1 MAKKPKKS
9 DQTDDQKLV
18 AQIYEWFDLA
28 ESEDSEDRQLAL
40 EDSRFADEED
50 GQWQADVKK
59 KRKNLP
65 CYTFNKIAGAIDAV
79 VGDQRQNRPRIKV
92 IAAEESDVKTAQ
104 TYTGLIKQIENQ
116 SDASTAYDI
125 AFECAVKSG
134 FGAFR
139 ICTDYSSPKSFDQ
152 DILIKQI
159 KNQFTVY
166 WDPMAE
172 EFNKSDGRFM
182 IICFDMSRKDF
193 EKEYGEDV
201 GDFSGVGIGN
211 SKWVNENTV
220 RLAECWHKVPAKRTL
235 IRLSDGSVQWE
246 DEVDKIIDELAAKN
260 VTVRDSREVD
270 TYEIWCTKVGGDK
283 VLESKKWVGAYFP
296 ICLVFGKTYT
306 VDGKDRRRGIVR
318 LAKDAQRSYNL
329 QRSVAIERVALAPK
343 SPYLVTDKMVEGHE
357 TQWANANALPYPYL
371 KFNVDPQAG
380 GPKRE
385 PSPDVPIANM
395 QLAQMDADDIKATTG
410 QYDASLGARSNETSG
425 KAILMRQREGD
436 TATYVYVDNLSKAL
450 QYAGTV
456 LVDLIPKIY
465 DSERVIRVLGDDG
478 QESYVRINEQILDV
492 QTGQVVTR
500 NDLSVGQYDVV
511 VETGPNYATQRVE
524 AANSMI
530 QFAQAIP
537 QALPVIGDL
546 LAEAM
551 DWPNKDQIAERLR
564 ATMPPNIL
572 NAGMDKDGE
581 KVPPKAKAAI
591 MQMQQQMQQM
601 QQFIEQGM
609 QQFEAMQ
616 AENEQIKSGAA
627 VKAAELEL
635 NGKELQLK
643 EAELLLKSQETEA
656 KIVESNARAASI
668 IQKSETDEA
677 KAVADIEKTQAE
689 TVQVKLDNAQ
699 VIEMMI
705 GPINAMAEMQRAQL
719 AAMGA
724 IVESINKP
732 KSAQVR
738 LSDGR
743 VITMEQQ

>member
-104 TYTGLIKQIENQ
+104 TYTGLIRQIENQ

-270 TYEIWCTKVGGDK
+270 TYEIYCTKVGGDK
-283 VLESKKWVGAYFP
+283 VLESKKWAGSYFP

-306 VDGKDRRRGIVR
+306 IDGKDRRRGIVR
-318 LAKDAQRSYNL
+318 LSKDAQRSYNL

-572 NAGMDKDGE
+572 NAGKEEEDAKI
-581 KVPPKAKAAI
+581 PPQAQAVMA
-591 MQMQQQMQQM
+591 QMEQQLAQM
-601 QQFIEQGM
+601 QQFI
-609 QQFEAMQ
+609 QQNVRQYQQME
-616 AENEQIKSGAA
+616 AENQQLKSGAEI
-627 VKAAELEL
+627 KASELALRAKELEL
-635 NGKELQLK
+635 KEI
-643 EAELLLKSQETEA
+643 ELTIKARETETKVTVA
-656 KIVESNARAASI
+656 EINAASAENI
-668 IQKSETDEA
+668 
-677 KAVADIEKTQAE
+677 KAMEISAESAQVQAE
-689 TVQVKLDNAQ
+689 TAQANAAALAQ
-699 VIEMMI
+699 MQQIIGDAKSAQGSEQMMI
-705 GPINAMAEMQRAQL
+705 IANGL
-719 AAMGA
+719 GA
-724 IVESINKP
+724 LIQQMNKP
-732 KSAQVR
+732 KV
-738 LSDGR
+738 LIKDEDGR
-743 VITMEQQ
+743 PIGVQTVE